1 MKLASALLTTL
12 TLLGAS
18 SALADDA
25 KTKVKIGK
33 GGVSVETGGTKV
45 KVEDPDDNDSD
56 EVEEA
61 AGSGAAKAGVFTVTG
76 NNQKVSHACG
86 GVEKGATVVE
96 ITGNNHSVTL
106 TGPCTKLTVVGN
118 GHTVTT
124 DEIGSIQAT
133 GNNLS
138 VGWKKAT
145 TGAHPQ
151 IKKTGNGIKI
161 SKIEKN

>member
-1 MKLASALLTTL
+1 MKLASALLTSL

-18 SALADDA
+18 AALADDA
-25 KTKVKIGK
+25 KTKVKVGK

-61 AGSGAAKAGVFTVTG
+61 TEAAAAKPGVFAVTG
-76 NNQKVSHACG
+76 NNQKLSHACG
-86 GVEKGATVVE
+86 GAKKGATVIE
-96 ITGNNHSVTL
+96 ITGNNHSITL

-124 DEIGSIQAT
+124 EEIGSIQAP

-138 VGWKKAT
+138 TGWKKAT
-145 TGAHPQ
+145 ASAPRVGRRSTL
-151 IKKTGNGIKI
+151 
-161 SKIEKN
+161 